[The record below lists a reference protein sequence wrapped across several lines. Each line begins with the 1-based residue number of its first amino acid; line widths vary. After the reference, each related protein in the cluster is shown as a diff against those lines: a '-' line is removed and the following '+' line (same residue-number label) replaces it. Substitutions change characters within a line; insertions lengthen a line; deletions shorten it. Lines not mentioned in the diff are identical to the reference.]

1 MLQNGRKPTRT
12 LVAFQHPSQRL
23 EPPADLTRNENRV
36 WRDVVNSRPADWF
49 DRDSAYLLINFCRHT
64 VMARRLTN
72 QIEASDPSDIATL
85 EKLLRMRNAETSR
98 RADSLTRGERN
109 IQWIEQYCFV
119 PEGRDVGK
127 PMVLREWQR
136 DIIHGIY
143 DTPTRRA
150 IVSFCH
156 KNGKTALSAMI
167 LLLHLADRT
176 NHR

>member
-1 MLQNGRKPTRT
+1 MGR
-12 LVAFQHPSQRL
+12 
-23 EPPADLTRNENRV
+23 
-36 WRDVVNSRPADWF
+36 
-49 DRDSAYLLINFCRHT
+49 
-64 VMARRLTN
+64 
-72 QIEASDPSDIATL
+72 
-85 EKLLRMRNAETSR
+85 R

-119 PEGRDVGK
+119 PEGRDGGK

-150 IVSFCH
+150 IVSFGH

-176 NHR
+176 NHRLAHAMSALGQGLGMPEPHKPHLSALGLYSPHAPKAMSRRQMIPDRLLDC

>member
-1 MLQNGRKPTRT
+1 MAMLQNGRKPTRT

-85 EKLLRMRNAETSR
+85 EKLLRMRNAETKPLL
-98 RADSLTRGERN
+98 SLATAMR
-109 IQWIEQYCFV
+109 ISQHALKQT
-119 PEGRDVGK
+119 DVAAAQANQSTTDK
-127 PMVLREWQR
+127 PWVAAAQ
-136 DIIHGIY
+136 
-143 DTPTRRA
+143 
-150 IVSFCH
+150 
-156 KNGKTALSAMI
+156 TA
-167 LLLHLADRT
+167 
-176 NHR
+176 